1 MSPLLS
7 VVLLQPL
14 EFMLNT
20 LISRDPHIQKT
31 LAAVAGGRTIRVS
44 CTSSPVWHLSL
55 RIGEQRVLLVSAPD
69 QHADAELSASRSAL
83 LQLLLSTD
91 PASALHDPS
100 LSLAGD
106 ITLIQNL
113 HRALR
118 NLDTRWDDILSPW
131 LGDVC
136 TDFAQKGVQHA
147 SDTLGQGLRA
157 LRLDATD
164 YLQEESAILT
174 SPPEAAEF
182 TSRLEQL
189 RLDIDRLQA
198 RVNRIRTLVTN

>member
-1 MSPLLS
+1 MTPLLS

-14 EFMLNT
+14 EFMLNA

-31 LAAVAGGRTIRVS
+31 LAAVAGGKTIRIC
-44 CTSSPVWHLSL
+44 CTSSPAWQLCV
-55 RIGEQRVLLVSAPD
+55 RIGEQRVLLISAPD
-69 QHADAELSASRSAL
+69 QHADAELSASRTAL
-83 LQLLLSTD
+83 LQLLLATD
-91 PASALHDPS
+91 PASALHNPD

-106 ITLIQNL
+106 ITLIQDL

-136 TDFAQKGVQHA
+136 TDFANKGVLHA
-147 SDTLGQGLRA
+147 SDTVGKGLRA

-164 YLQEESAILT
+164 YLQEESAILP

-182 TSRLEQL
+182 TGRLEQV

-198 RVNRIRTLVTN
+198 RVNRIRSLVTN